1 MFYKKLRIKCINFS
15 IILCYKAKILSKT
28 LTIAVDFDDY
38 SIKGIFALSEI

>member
-15 IILCYKAKILSKT
+15 IILYYNAKIISKT

-38 SIKGIFALSEI
+38 SIKRMLAWSEI